1 MTDNFISA
9 ADQRQMQE
17 HAEELERLPI
27 SRWGWA
33 ATNRALLLA
42 AGLPAS
48 NELVNERLAPP
59 STRCFIR
66 LTAAARDTACDIL
79 ASAVLVRELP
89 ANLAALGGMHL
100 LERTRDGLWK
110 LHKLTLSYPNR
121 FDLLDD

>member
-1 MTDNFISA
+1 MSDSFISA

-33 ATNRALLLA
+33 ATNRALLIA
-42 AGLPAS
+42 AFLPL
-48 NELVNERLAPP
+48 NDLVGERLAPP

-66 LTAAARDTACDIL
+66 LVAAARDTGCDIL